1 MKALYKVYF
10 FFIVI
15 QLWRNK
21 VVKVVNNYKEVKFV
35 IVDEDEYSYLLVEF
49 GLDDF
54 GEEINIVCYGFDGK
68 KYLMEFMEE
77 WEDDE
82 VEEYIIKMK
91 KGSKEMKQGVCMSIL
106 SYYMFK

>member
-1 MKALYKVYF
+1 M
-10 FFIVI
+10 
-15 QLWRNK
+15 
-21 VVKVVNNYKEVKFV
+21 
-35 IVDEDEYSYLLVEF
+35 LVEF

-91 KGSKEMKQGVCMSIL
+91 KGSKEMK
-106 SYYMFK
+106 